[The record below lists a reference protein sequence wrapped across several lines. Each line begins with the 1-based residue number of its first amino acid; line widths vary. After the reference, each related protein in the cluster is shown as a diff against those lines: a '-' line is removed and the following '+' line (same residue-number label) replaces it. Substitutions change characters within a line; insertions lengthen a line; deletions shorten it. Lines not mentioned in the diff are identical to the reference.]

1 MGPGILLPSICVIIT
16 IVALL
21 VVAIAAVMSKFNP
34 RAHKSKTQGVIH
46 VDYSDPVDGPHLFLE
61 LRIPVADI
69 VSRKRVILDVD
80 TTQYYSHE

>member
-1 MGPGILLPSICVIIT
+1 MEPGILLPIICVIIT
-16 IVALL
+16 IVALI
-21 VVAIAAVMSKFNP
+21 VVAIASVMSKFNL